1 MERNVTIVKDLNGKN
16 IVLIN
21 DIYFKGR
28 QNIEWKEV
36 EKYLKRYVG
45 EFIEVAESKDIIYI
59 GNDLPDEFA
68 FSDDTKRLKGW
79 LRPRWGLERRAGFIT
94 SPTEKRCR

>member
-45 EFIEVAESKDIIYI
+45 EFIEVVESKDLYTMFPVP
-59 GNDLPDEFA
+59 N
-68 FSDDTKRLKGW
+68 STSTSKRS
-79 LRPRWGLERRAGFIT
+79 FIRLFKI
-94 SPTEKRCR
+94 SI